1 MEKSILDLNEA
12 FQFHID
18 EIDIISNA
26 SEELLTDEEFNAIE
40 DDWIPLEAMIDPQT
54 ISNHFA
60 ILSWIMSLVAQK
72 HTTSYTF
79 YVNKCKEL
87 SIPPYTQE

>member
-1 MEKSILDLNEA
+1 MENILDLNKAYTFHEDELYEEA
-12 FQFHID
+12 NK
-18 EIDIISNA
+18 SYNA
-26 SEELLTDEEFNAIE
+26 LTKEQQSKLLDNVPAEH
-40 DDWIPLEAMIDPQT
+40 LIDPQT
-54 ISNHFA
+54 VSNHLA
-60 ILSWIMSLVAQK
+60 MMSWIMSLVAQK

>member
-12 FQFHID
+12 YSFHEWEVLSEADKSYDALTYEQQD
-18 EIDIISNA
+18 E
-26 SEELLTDEEFNAIE
+26 F
-40 DDWIPLEAMIDPQT
+40 DDDVPIQYIIDPQT
-54 ISNHFA
+54 VSNHLA
-60 ILSWIMSLVAQK
+60 MMSWIMGLVAQK

-79 YVNKCKEL
+79 YANKCKEL